1 VPKNLLLGDL
11 ELNYGGYLVLVQ
23 KVRYFGEANF
33 DLFLRNGRTLSRVKT
48 LYRLQRDV
56 GV

>member
-1 VPKNLLLGDL
+1 VPKKLLLGGP

-33 DLFLRNGRTLSRVKT
+33 ELLLRNARTLSRAKT

-56 GV
+56 SV